1 MQLSD
6 YDASC
11 ERVVLCGGFG
21 VRVAVIV
28 VAVVQVDGAVPS
40 GPNLSAFV
48 WSIPFYMINTQR
60 YFGVFTCRHA
70 VTVSPITPD
79 QKQGVRC
86 VLKTII
92 YRYQTHRG
100 LRFC

>member
-1 MQLSD
+1 MWGL
-6 YDASC
+6 
-11 ERVVLCGGFG
+11 GGRG
-21 VRVAVIV
+21 SVIVAVM
-28 VAVVQVDGAVPS
+28 VQVDWVAPS
-40 GPNLSAFV
+40 VLNLSAFV
-48 WSIPFYMINTQR
+48 WGVPFCVINTQR

-70 VTVSPITPD
+70 VTVSPITPN

-100 LRFC
+100 FRFC